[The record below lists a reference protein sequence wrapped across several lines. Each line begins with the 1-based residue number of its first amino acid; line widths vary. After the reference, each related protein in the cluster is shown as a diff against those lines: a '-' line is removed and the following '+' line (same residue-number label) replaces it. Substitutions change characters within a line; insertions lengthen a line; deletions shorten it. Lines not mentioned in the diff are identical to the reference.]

1 MTRDTELPLHQ
12 LLGRKVLDADG
23 RSIGRIEEIHAES
36 RNGELVVTE
45 WVLGARGVLERLGVV
60 AMARVLLGWPPV
72 GAPEVLGWA
81 ELDLADPERPRRRSG
96 AKTEAGHAPT
106 TAPS

>member
-1 MTRDTELPLHQ
+1 MTRDTELPLHR

-106 TAPS
+106 TARR